1 MAVKVSKG
9 PSMKTYPIQNLCL
22 IASLLTACGLVSASA
37 EDQSPMPSVSPSAT
51 ASVNPSPSP
60 SAYPSPD
67 GTDAC
72 NYQSWNPEIY
82 CFYGARENVTE
93 KVSRLRLKLS
103 EHRVFVQIT
112 QGEAWA
118 QVKMF
123 ELQKDGTFTVTEWD
137 GKDTFRLACDID
149 KAIVANKGV
158 NCVGEQ
164 MKAAIVKALGKGKV
178 SHSVASPETPAA
190 AFGHSIKAA
199 KGDFI
204 KSEVIVAC

>member
-1 MAVKVSKG
+1 
-9 PSMKTYPIQNLCL
+9 MKTCPIQNLCL
-22 IASLLTACGLVSASA
+22 IALLLAACGLVSASA
-37 EDQSPMPSVSPSAT
+37 EDQSPTPSVSPSAT
-51 ASVNPSPSP
+51 ASASPP
-60 SAYPSPD
+60 
-67 GTDAC
+67 GGGDAC
-72 NYQSWNPEIY
+72 NYASWNPEVY
-82 CFYGARENVTE
+82 SFYGAKENVAE
-93 KVSRLRLKLS
+93 KISRLPLKLS

-123 ELQKDGTFTVTEWD
+123 ELQKDGTFTVTEWE
-137 GKDTFRLACDID
+137 GKDTSRLACDID
-149 KAIVANKGV
+149 KAIMVNKGV

-164 MKAAIVKALGKGKV
+164 MKAAIVKALNKGKV
-178 SHSVASPETPAA
+178 SNSVAAPETPAA

>member
-1 MAVKVSKG
+1 MS
-9 PSMKTYPIQNLCL
+9 
-22 IASLLTACGLVSASA
+22 
-37 EDQSPMPSVSPSAT
+37 SVSPSAT
-51 ASVNPSPSP
+51 ASVSPSP
-60 SAYPSPD
+60 SVYPSPT

-82 CFYGARENVTE
+82 SFYGAKENITE
-93 KVSRLRLKLS
+93 KVSRLPLKLS

-123 ELQKDGTFTVTEWD
+123 ELQKDGTFTVTEWE

-149 KAIVANKGV
+149 KAIVANKGI

-178 SHSVASPETPAA
+178 SNSVASPETPAA

>member
-1 MAVKVSKG
+1 MAVKASKG
-9 PSMKTYPIQNLCL
+9 PSMKIRPIQNLCL
-22 IASLLTACGLVSASA
+22 IASLLTVCGLVSASA
-37 EDQSPMPSVSPSAT
+37 EDQSPTPSVSPSAT
-51 ASVNPSPSP
+51 AYPSP
-60 SAYPSPD
+60 SASASPPRV
-67 GTDAC
+67 DAC
-72 NYQSWNPEIY
+72 NYASWNPEVY
-82 CFYGARENVTE
+82 SFYGAKENVAE
-93 KVSRLRLKLS
+93 KISRLPLKLS

-123 ELQKDGTFTVTEWD
+123 ELQKDGTFTVTEWE
-137 GKDTFRLACDID
+137 GKDTSRLACDID
-149 KAIVANKGV
+149 KAIMANKGV

-178 SHSVASPETPAA
+178 SHSVSAPETPAA

-204 KSEVIVAC
+204 KSAVIVAC

>member
-1 MAVKVSKG
+1 
-9 PSMKTYPIQNLCL
+9 MKTCPIQNLCL
-22 IASLLTACGLVSASA
+22 IALLLAACGLVSASA
-37 EDQSPMPSVSPSAT
+37 EDESPTPSVSPSAT
-51 ASVNPSPSP
+51 ASASPP
-60 SAYPSPD
+60 
-67 GTDAC
+67 GGGDAC
-72 NYQSWNPEIY
+72 NYASWNPEVY
-82 CFYGARENVTE
+82 SFYGAKENVAE
-93 KVSRLRLKLS
+93 KISRLPLKLS

-123 ELQKDGTFTVTEWD
+123 ELQKDGTFTVTEWE
-137 GKDTFRLACDID
+137 GKDTSRLACDID
-149 KAIVANKGV
+149 KAIMVNKGV

-164 MKAAIVKALGKGKV
+164 MKAAIVKALNKGKV
-178 SHSVASPETPAA
+178 SNSVAAPETPAA

>member
-1 MAVKVSKG
+1 
-9 PSMKTYPIQNLCL
+9 MKTYPVQNLCL
-22 IASLLTACGLVSASA
+22 IVSLLTACGLVSASA
-37 EDQSPMPSVSPSAT
+37 EDQSPTPSASPTPTPSVTPSRT
-51 ASVNPSPSP
+51 
-60 SAYPSPD
+60 
-67 GTDAC
+67 GGGKAC

-82 CFYGARENVTE
+82 SFYGAKENITE
-93 KVSRLRLKLS
+93 KVSRLPLKLS

-123 ELQKDGTFTVTEWD
+123 ELQKDGTFTVTEWE

-149 KAIVANKGV
+149 KAIVANKGI

-164 MKAAIVKALGKGKV
+164 MKAAIVKALGKGKF
-178 SHSVASPETPAA
+178 SHSVAPPETPAA
-190 AFGHSIKAA
+190 AFSHSIKAA
-199 KGDFI
+199 KGEFI

>member
-1 MAVKVSKG
+1 
-9 PSMKTYPIQNLCL
+9 MKTCPILNLCL
-22 IASLLTACGLVSASA
+22 MVSLLTVCGLVRTIA
-37 EDQSPMPSVSPSAT
+37 EDQSPIPSVSPSAT
-51 ASVNPSPSP
+51 ASVSPSP
-60 SAYPSPD
+60 SAYPSPR

-82 CFYGARENVTE
+82 CFYGAKENITD
-93 KVSRLRLKLS
+93 KVSRLPLKLS

-123 ELQKDGTFTVTEWD
+123 ELQKDGTFTVTEWE

-199 KGDFI
+199 KGNFI

>member
-1 MAVKVSKG
+1 
-9 PSMKTYPIQNLCL
+9 MKTCPILNLFL
-22 IASLLTACGLVSASA
+22 IASLLTVCGLVSASA

-51 ASVNPSPSP
+51 ATPTPTP
-60 SAYPSPD
+60 SAPPM
-67 GTDAC
+67 GTKAC
-72 NYQSWNPEIY
+72 NYSSWNPEVY
-82 CFYGARENVTE
+82 SFYGAKEDVAE
-93 KVSRLRLKLS
+93 KVSSLPLKLS

-123 ELQKDGTFTVTEWD
+123 ELQKDGTFTVTEWE

>member
-1 MAVKVSKG
+1 
-9 PSMKTYPIQNLCL
+9 
-22 IASLLTACGLVSASA
+22 LLTACGLVSASA
-37 EDQSPMPSVSPSAT
+37 EGQSPIPSVSPSAT
-51 ASVNPSPSP
+51 ASVNPSP

-82 CFYGARENVTE
+82 CFYGAKENITE
-93 KVSRLRLKLS
+93 KVSRLPLKLS

-123 ELQKDGTFTVTEWD
+123 ELQKDGTFTVTEWE
-137 GKDTFRLACDID
+137 GKDTSRLACDID
-149 KAIVANKGV
+149 KAIMANKGV

-164 MKAAIVKALGKGKV
+164 MKAAIGKALNKGKV
-178 SHSVASPETPAA
+178 SHSVAAPETPAA

>member
-9 PSMKTYPIQNLCL
+9 PCMKTCPIQNLCL

-37 EDQSPMPSVSPSAT
+37 EGQSPIPSVSPSAT
-51 ASVNPSPSP
+51 ASVNPSP

-82 CFYGARENVTE
+82 CFYGAKENITE
-93 KVSRLRLKLS
+93 KVSRLPLKLS

-123 ELQKDGTFTVTEWD
+123 ELQKDGTFTVTEWE
-137 GKDTFRLACDID
+137 GKDTSRLAWDID
-149 KAIVANKGV
+149 KAIMANKGV

-164 MKAAIVKALGKGKV
+164 MKAAIGKALNKGKV
-178 SHSVASPETPAA
+178 SHSVAAPETPAA

>member
-1 MAVKVSKG
+1 MAGKVSKG
-9 PSMKTYPIQNLCL
+9 PSMKTSPIQNVCL
-22 IASLLTACGLVSASA
+22 IALFLAAYGLVSALA
-37 EDQSPMPSVSPSAT
+37 EDQSPTPSVSPSTT
-51 ASVNPSPSP
+51 ASV
-60 SAYPSPD
+60 YPSSSASASPP
-67 GTDAC
+67 GVPAC
-72 NYQSWNPEIY
+72 NNASWNPEVY
-82 CFYGARENVTE
+82 SFYGAKENVAE
-93 KVSRLRLKLS
+93 KVSRLPLKLS

-123 ELQKDGTFTVTEWD
+123 ELQKDGTFTVTEWE
-137 GKDTFRLACDID
+137 GKDTSRLACDID
-149 KAIVANKGV
+149 KAIMANKGV

-164 MKAAIVKALGKGKV
+164 MKAAIVKALNKGKV
-178 SHSVASPETPAA
+178 SNSVAAPETPAA

>member
-1 MAVKVSKG
+1 MAGKVSKG
-9 PSMKTYPIQNLCL
+9 PSMKTSPIQNVCL
-22 IASLLTACGLVSASA
+22 IALFLAAYGLVSALA
-37 EDQSPMPSVSPSAT
+37 EDQSPTPSVSPSTT
-51 ASVNPSPSP
+51 A
-60 SAYPSPD
+60 SAYPSPSASASPP
-67 GTDAC
+67 GVPAC
-72 NYQSWNPEIY
+72 NNASWNPEVY
-82 CFYGARENVTE
+82 SFYGAKENVAE
-93 KVSRLRLKLS
+93 KVSRLPLKLS

-123 ELQKDGTFTVTEWD
+123 ELQKDGTFTVTEWE
-137 GKDTFRLACDID
+137 GKDTSRLACDID
-149 KAIVANKGV
+149 KAIMANKGV

-164 MKAAIVKALGKGKV
+164 MKAAIVKALNKGKV
-178 SHSVASPETPAA
+178 SNSVAAPETPAA

>member
-1 MAVKVSKG
+1 MAGKVSKG
-9 PSMKTYPIQNLCL
+9 PSMKTSPIQNVCL
-22 IASLLTACGLVSASA
+22 IALFLAAYGLVSALA
-37 EDQSPMPSVSPSAT
+37 EDQSPTPSVSPSTT
-51 ASVNPSPSP
+51 ASVYPSP
-60 SAYPSPD
+60 SASASPP
-67 GTDAC
+67 GVFAC
-72 NYQSWNPEIY
+72 NNASWNPEVY
-82 CFYGARENVTE
+82 SFYGAKENVAE
-93 KVSRLRLKLS
+93 KVSRLPLKLS

-123 ELQKDGTFTVTEWD
+123 ELQKDGTFTVTEWE
-137 GKDTFRLACDID
+137 GKDTSRLACDID
-149 KAIVANKGV
+149 KAIMANKGV

-164 MKAAIVKALGKGKV
+164 MKAAIVKALNKGKV
-178 SHSVASPETPAA
+178 SNSVAAPETPAA

>member
-1 MAVKVSKG
+1 
-9 PSMKTYPIQNLCL
+9 MKTSPIQNVCL
-22 IASLLTACGLVSASA
+22 IALFLAAYGLVSALA
-37 EDQSPMPSVSPSAT
+37 EDQSPTPSVSPSTT
-51 ASVNPSPSP
+51 ASV
-60 SAYPSPD
+60 YPSSSASASPP
-67 GTDAC
+67 GVPAC
-72 NYQSWNPEIY
+72 NNASWNPEVY
-82 CFYGARENVTE
+82 SFYGAKENVAE
-93 KVSRLRLKLS
+93 KVSRLPLKLS

-123 ELQKDGTFTVTEWD
+123 ELQKDGTFTVTEWE
-137 GKDTFRLACDID
+137 GKDTSRLACDID
-149 KAIVANKGV
+149 KAIMANKGV

-164 MKAAIVKALGKGKV
+164 MKAAIVKALNKGKV
-178 SHSVASPETPAA
+178 SNSVAAPETPAA

>member
-9 PSMKTYPIQNLCL
+9 PSMKTCPIQNLCL
-22 IASLLTACGLVSASA
+22 IASLLTACGLVSALA
-37 EDQSPMPSVSPSAT
+37 EDQSPTPSVSPSAT
-51 ASVNPSPSP
+51 ATVNPSPSP
-60 SAYPSPD
+60 SGSP
-67 GTDAC
+67 GGGDAC

-82 CFYGARENVTE
+82 SFYGAKENITE
-93 KVSRLRLKLS
+93 KVSRLPLKLS

-123 ELQKDGTFTVTEWD
+123 ELQKDGTFTVTEWE

-164 MKAAIVKALGKGKV
+164 MKAAIVKALGKWKV
-178 SHSVASPETPAA
+178 SHSVAAPETPAA

-199 KGDFI
+199 KGVFI
-204 KSEVIVAC
+204 KSEIIVAC

>member
-1 MAVKVSKG
+1 MALKVSKE
-9 PSMKTYPIQNLCL
+9 PSMKTNPIQNFCL
-22 IASLLTACGLVSASA
+22 IVSLLAVCGLVIASA

-51 ASVNPSPSP
+51 ASVSPSP
-60 SAYPSPD
+60 SAYPSPE

-82 CFYGARENVTE
+82 CFYGAKENITE
-93 KVSRLRLKLS
+93 KISRLPLKLS

-112 QGEAWA
+112 QGDAWA

-123 ELQKDGTFTVTEWD
+123 ELQKDGTFTVTEWE

-149 KAIVANKGV
+149 KAIVANKGI

-164 MKAAIVKALGKGKV
+164 MKGAIVKALGKGKV

-204 KSEVIVAC
+204 KAEVIVAC

>member
-1 MAVKVSKG
+1 
-9 PSMKTYPIQNLCL
+9 MKTCPIQNLCL
-22 IASLLTACGLVSASA
+22 IASLLTVSGLVGASA

-51 ASVNPSPSP
+51 ASVNPSPSGTP
-60 SAYPSPD
+60 GG

-82 CFYGARENVTE
+82 CFYGARENITE
-93 KVSRLRLKLS
+93 KFSRLPLKLS

-112 QGEAWA
+112 QGEDWA

-123 ELQKDGTFTVTEWD
+123 ELQKDGTFTVTEWE

-178 SHSVASPETPAA
+178 SHSVAAPETPAA

-199 KGDFI
+199 KGVFI

>member
-9 PSMKTYPIQNLCL
+9 PSMKTCPIQNLCL
-22 IASLLTACGLVSASA
+22 IASLLTACGLVSALA
-37 EDQSPMPSVSPSAT
+37 EDQSPTPSVSPSAT
-51 ASVNPSPSP
+51 ASASPP
-60 SAYPSPD
+60 R
-67 GTDAC
+67 GGDAC
-72 NYQSWNPEIY
+72 NYASWNPEVY
-82 CFYGARENVTE
+82 SFYGAKENVAE
-93 KVSRLRLKLS
+93 KVSRLPLKLS

-123 ELQKDGTFTVTEWD
+123 ELQKDGTFTVTEWE
-137 GKDTFRLACDID
+137 GKDTSRLACDID
-149 KAIVANKGV
+149 KAIMANKGV

-164 MKAAIVKALGKGKV
+164 MKAAIVKALNKGKV
-178 SHSVASPETPAA
+178 SDSVAAPETPAA

-204 KSEVIVAC
+204 KCAVIVAC

>member
-1 MAVKVSKG
+1 MAGKVSKG
-9 PSMKTYPIQNLCL
+9 PSMKTSPIQNVCL
-22 IASLLTACGLVSASA
+22 IALFLAAYGLVSALA
-37 EDQSPMPSVSPSAT
+37 EDQSPTPSVSPSAT
-51 ASVNPSPSP
+51 ASVYPSP
-60 SAYPSPD
+60 SASASPP
-67 GTDAC
+67 GVPAC
-72 NYQSWNPEIY
+72 NNASWNPEVY
-82 CFYGARENVTE
+82 SFYGAKENVAE
-93 KVSRLRLKLS
+93 KVSRLPLKLS

-123 ELQKDGTFTVTEWD
+123 ELQKDGTFTVTEWE
-137 GKDTFRLACDID
+137 GKDTSRLACDID
-149 KAIVANKGV
+149 KAIMANKGV

-164 MKAAIVKALGKGKV
+164 MKAAIVKALNKGKV
-178 SHSVASPETPAA
+178 SNSVAAPETPAA

>member
-1 MAVKVSKG
+1 MAGKVSKG
-9 PSMKTYPIQNLCL
+9 PSMKTSPIQNVCL
-22 IASLLTACGLVSASA
+22 IALLLAAYGLVSALA
-37 EDQSPMPSVSPSAT
+37 EDQSPTPSVSPSTT
-51 ASVNPSPSP
+51 A
-60 SAYPSPD
+60 SAYPSPSASASPP
-67 GTDAC
+67 GVPAC
-72 NYQSWNPEIY
+72 NNASWNPEVY
-82 CFYGARENVTE
+82 SFYGAKENVAE
-93 KVSRLRLKLS
+93 KVSRLPLKLS

-123 ELQKDGTFTVTEWD
+123 ELQKDGTFTVTEWE
-137 GKDTFRLACDID
+137 GKDTSRLACDID
-149 KAIVANKGV
+149 KAIMANKGV

-164 MKAAIVKALGKGKV
+164 MKAAIVKALNKGKV
-178 SHSVASPETPAA
+178 SNSVAAPETPAA

>member
-1 MAVKVSKG
+1 
-9 PSMKTYPIQNLCL
+9 MKTCPIQNLCL

-82 CFYGARENVTE
+82 SFYGARENITE
-93 KVSRLRLKLS
+93 KVSRLPLKLS

-123 ELQKDGTFTVTEWD
+123 ELQKDGTFTVTDWE

-164 MKAAIVKALGKGKV
+164 MKAAIVKALGKGKI
-178 SHSVASPETPAA
+178 SHSVAPPETPAA
-190 AFGHSIKAA
+190 AFSHSIKAA

-204 KSEVIVAC
+204 KSELIVAC

>member
-1 MAVKVSKG
+1 
-9 PSMKTYPIQNLCL
+9 MKTCPILNLCI
-22 IASLLTACGLVSASA
+22 IASLLTVCGLVSASA
-37 EDQSPMPSVSPSAT
+37 EDQSPMASVSPSAT
-51 ASVNPSPSP
+51 ASVSPSP
-60 SAYPSPD
+60 SAYPSPG

-82 CFYGARENVTE
+82 CFYGAKENITD
-93 KVSRLRLKLS
+93 KVSRLPLKLS

-123 ELQKDGTFTVTEWD
+123 ELQKDGTFTVTEWE

-199 KGDFI
+199 KGAFI

>member
-1 MAVKVSKG
+1 
-9 PSMKTYPIQNLCL
+9 MKICPIRNLCL

-37 EDQSPMPSVSPSAT
+37 EDQSPTPSVSPSAT
-51 ASVNPSPSP
+51 ASVYPSP
-60 SAYPSPD
+60 SASGSPP
-67 GTDAC
+67 GVPAC
-72 NYQSWNPEIY
+72 NNASWNPEVY
-82 CFYGARENVTE
+82 TFYGAKENVAE
-93 KVSRLRLKLS
+93 KVSGLPLKLS

-123 ELQKDGTFTVTEWD
+123 ELQKDGTFTVTEWE
-137 GKDTFRLACDID
+137 GKDTSRLACDID
-149 KAIVANKGV
+149 KAIMANKGV

-164 MKAAIVKALGKGKV
+164 MKAAIVKALNKGKL
-178 SHSVASPETPAA
+178 SHSVAAPETPAA

-204 KSEVIVAC
+204 KCAVIVAC

>member
-1 MAVKVSKG
+1 
-9 PSMKTYPIQNLCL
+9 MKTSPIQNVCL
-22 IASLLTACGLVSASA
+22 IALLLAAYGLVSALA
-37 EDQSPMPSVSPSAT
+37 EDQSPTPSVSPSTT
-51 ASVNPSPSP
+51 ASVYPSP
-60 SAYPSPD
+60 SASASPP
-67 GTDAC
+67 GVFAC
-72 NYQSWNPEIY
+72 NNASWNPEVY
-82 CFYGARENVTE
+82 SFYGAKENVAE
-93 KVSRLRLKLS
+93 KVSRLPLKLS

-123 ELQKDGTFTVTEWD
+123 ELQKDGTFTVTEWE
-137 GKDTFRLACDID
+137 GKDTSRLACDID
-149 KAIVANKGV
+149 KAIMANKGV

-164 MKAAIVKALGKGKV
+164 MKAAIVKALNKGKV
-178 SHSVASPETPAA
+178 SNSVAAPETPAA

>member
-1 MAVKVSKG
+1 MAGKVSKG
-9 PSMKTYPIQNLCL
+9 PSMKTSPIQNVCL
-22 IASLLTACGLVSASA
+22 IALLLAAYGLVSALA
-37 EDQSPMPSVSPSAT
+37 EDQSPTPSVSPSTT
-51 ASVNPSPSP
+51 ASVYPSPSGVP
-60 SAYPSPD
+60 
-67 GTDAC
+67 AC
-72 NYQSWNPEIY
+72 NNASWNPEVY
-82 CFYGARENVTE
+82 SFYGAKENVAE
-93 KVSRLRLKLS
+93 KVSRLPLKLS

-123 ELQKDGTFTVTEWD
+123 ELQKDGTFTVTECE
-137 GKDTFRLACDID
+137 GKDTSRLACDID
-149 KAIVANKGV
+149 KAIMANKGV

-164 MKAAIVKALGKGKV
+164 MKAAIVKALNKGKV
-178 SHSVASPETPAA
+178 SNSVAAPETPAA